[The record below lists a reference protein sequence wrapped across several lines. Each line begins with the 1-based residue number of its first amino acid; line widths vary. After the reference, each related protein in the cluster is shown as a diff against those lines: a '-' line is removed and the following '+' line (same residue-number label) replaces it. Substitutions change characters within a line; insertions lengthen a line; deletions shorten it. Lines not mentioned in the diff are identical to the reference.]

1 MELGFRP
8 DDFWSQTPRRLQLI
22 FTAKGRALTRA
33 QDERMHQ
40 AWHIGAFGRIDKFPD
55 LSTVL
60 SAGAQR
66 PQTPEDVQRQIMAW
80 LGSPPSQMEH

>member
-1 MELGFRP
+1 
-8 DDFWSQTPRRLQLI
+8 
-22 FTAKGRALTRA
+22 
-33 QDERMHQ
+33 MHQ